1 MLKWNR
7 NAMEACKQSGNPWL
21 PKIDEP
27 ISFSNFLSENQK
39 KRGDSWLPYQ
49 VPLHFTEDQASDH
62 IALLIGPEGGWTQE
76 KEEDLAEKMG
86 VEGFSLGSNVLRVE
100 TAAVSALTV
109 AKASF
114 LP

>member
-1 MLKWNR
+1 M
-7 NAMEACKQSGNPWL
+7 AS
-21 PKIDEP
+21 
-27 ISFSNFLSENQK
+27 LS
-39 KRGDSWLPYQ
+39 SS
-49 VPLHFTEDQASDH
+49 VSCFTAEDQASDH
-62 IALLIGPEGGWTQE
+62 LALLIGPEGGWSG
-76 KEEDLAEKMG
+76 KEETLAEKMG